1 MVNIIGLIGLLIA
14 SVGIFINVTIIK
26 QILFL
31 LELIVIIITIVLI
44 VRKKYRTFIKA
55 IFMIVLN
62 VNFCVILFVS
72 IIGNVNM
79 KTAQIV
85 LIIIMLLCQWKQ
97 YISSR
102 AQRL

>member
-1 MVNIIGLIGLLIA
+1 MVNIIGLIGILIA

-44 VRKKYRTFIKA
+44 VRKKYRSFIKA

-62 VNFCVILFVS
+62 VDFCVILFVS
-72 IIGNVNM
+72 INGNVNM
-79 KTAQIV
+79 KKAQIV
-85 LIIIMLLCQWKQ
+85 LIIIMLIFSVVEFINDHAKK
-97 YISSR
+97 
-102 AQRL
+102 